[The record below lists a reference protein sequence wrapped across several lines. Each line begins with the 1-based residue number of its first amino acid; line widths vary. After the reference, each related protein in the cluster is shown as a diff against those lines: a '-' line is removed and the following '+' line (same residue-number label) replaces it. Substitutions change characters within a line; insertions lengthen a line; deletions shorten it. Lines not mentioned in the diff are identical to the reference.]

1 MQYQQKQKWKKR
13 LFAVIAVLIALIMVL
28 GLVSPVFA
36 AATTEETAASAAA
49 DEETSETDVLEEE
62 IGQTRFSADFAVGFA
77 GKYIVGEMTPFSGQI
92 TNLGA
97 DFKGELRIKTYL
109 YGNDTRNFQ
118 TYALYAQP
126 LELPQGASEQ
136 ISMQLGMGSVRKSVE
151 VELVDQ
157 QENVVYRKNVP
168 VEALAPETAAVAV
181 LSSQQEQVQYLS
193 GLAALLPAERN
204 EVFFLDGGSFPSDQ
218 VIMENFDALII
229 EDFDT
234 STLTAEQRQALEN
247 WVVGGGLLMLGTGP
261 HANRVL
267 SGLSFLGDIRTAGS
281 GSLSALTTLS
291 GGSVSLPQPM
301 QTAVL
306 ESESLRTIWA
316 DGETVLASEVACGGG
331 KALLYHFSLGLAPFS
346 DLTDAAAL
354 VAESCLRWA
363 EAEFQ
368 AAEYVSNNYMD
379 GYSDRFPGMDGGGV
393 WLIFGCIVVYMIL
406 VGPVMYVVL
415 KKKGKQVMGWV
426 WIPAAAFVF
435 LGITLVCS
443 LGSAYKDSMINIVSV
458 VEVEPGSSQGQA
470 DIGITIKSPKKGDMV
485 FAMEDDIN
493 ILPKMED
500 YYYFS
505 GENGEQCEYRVE
517 TGETNRITFYDLSTW
532 QSSQLTARSVVEM
545 GGTVQ
550 CRLRTEGSTTY
561 CQVENDSAVDFIDA
575 YVQIH
580 GQYLDL
586 GTLPA
591 GESREVSLDTQS
603 SGKEA
608 NRSSKQLAV
617 RGSEDTLAQQVAKGE
632 LTKQEAFRLN
642 LEEDMLDMFDAY
654 REDSFFDSRQE
665 VCAFYGFSD
674 ASLLHGAKTV
684 NGKSVRETNLH
695 LYHISFTEDLAD
707 AEHFS
712 LPYVIGPQI
721 TESYDQGYDLYY
733 DSWEGR
739 TFLSP
744 YDEEKREI
752 TLQYQVD
759 NDLRIDLFQFYLT
772 SQNYYTVS
780 EKTEIYNLRTEN
792 WETLT
797 EDPYPNAADY
807 VDGNNTIKIRLHLSG
822 SDTVVTPAM
831 RIEGGGKNA

>member
-1 MQYQQKQKWKKR
+1 MQYQQRQKWKKR
-13 LFAVIAVLIALIMVL
+13 IFAVIAVIIALIMVL
-28 GLVSPVFA
+28 SLVSPVFA

-49 DEETSETDVLEEE
+49 DEETPETEVLDEE
-62 IGQTRFSADFAVGFA
+62 IGQTKFLSDFTMGF
-77 GKYIVGEMTPFSGQI
+77 GGTYIVGEVAPFSGQI

-109 YGNDTRNFQ
+109 YSNDSRNFQ

-136 ISMQLGMGSVRKSVE
+136 VSMQLGMGSVRKMVE

-168 VEALAPETAAVAV
+168 VEALAPETVTVAV

-193 GLAALLPAERN
+193 ELAALLPAERN
-204 EVFFLDGGSFPSDQ
+204 EVFFLDGSSFPSDQ

-234 STLTAEQRQALEN
+234 STLNAEQRQALEN
-247 WVVGGGLLMLGTGP
+247 WVVSGGLLILGTGP

-281 GSLSALTTLS
+281 ESLSAITDLS
-291 GGSVSLPQPM
+291 GEKISLPQPM

-306 ESESLRTIWA
+306 ESENLRTVWA
-316 DGETVLASEVACGGG
+316 DGETALASEVACGGG

-354 VAESCLRWA
+354 VAESCLQWA
-363 EAEFQ
+363 ESEFQ
-368 AAEYVSNNYMD
+368 AAEYVSTNYMD
-379 GYSDRFPGMDGGGV
+379 SYADRFPSMDGGGV

-415 KKKGKQVMGWV
+415 KKKGKQVVGWV
-426 WIPAAAFVF
+426 WVPAAAFVF

-443 LGSAYKDSMINIVSV
+443 LGSAYKDSMVNIVSV
-458 VEVEPGSSQGQA
+458 VKVEPGASQGRA

-485 FAMEDDIN
+485 FAMEDDIH

-517 TGETNRITFYDLSTW
+517 AGETNRITFYDLSTW
-532 QSSQLTARSVVEM
+532 QSSQLTARSVVDL
-545 GGTVQ
+545 GGAVQ
-550 CRLRTEGSTTY
+550 CQIRTEGSTTY
-561 CQVENDSAVDFIDA
+561 CQVENDSAVDFVDA

-603 SGKEA
+603 SKEA
-608 NRSSKQLAV
+608 NRSSMQLAV
-617 RGSEDTLAQQVAKGE
+617 RGSEDTLTQQVAQG
-632 LTKQEAFRLN
+632 LITRQTAFRLN
-642 LEEDMLDMFDAY
+642 LEEDMLNMFTNYTDNMY
-654 REDSFFDSRQE
+654 FDSEQE
-665 VCAFYGFSD
+665 VCSFYGFSD
-674 ASLLHGAKTV
+674 APLLSGAKTV
-684 NGKSVRETNLH
+684 NGKGARETDLH
-695 LYHISFTEDLAD
+695 LYYISFTEDLAE
-707 AEHFS
+707 AESFS
-712 LPYVIGPQI
+712 LPYVIGPQT
-721 TESYDQGYDLYY
+721 TEIYGQGYDLYY

-739 TFLSP
+739 SFLSP
-744 YDEEKREI
+744 YDEEERDV

-759 NDLRIDLFQFYLT
+759 NDLRIDLFQFYLET
-772 SQNYYTVS
+772 QNYYSVS
-780 EKTEIYNLRTEN
+780 EKTEIYNLRTGK

-797 EDPYPNAADY
+797 EDPYTNTADY
-807 VDGNNTIKIRLHLSG
+807 VDGENTILIRLHLSG
-822 SDTVVTPAM
+822 PDTVATPVM
-831 RIEGGGKNA
+831 RMEGGGKRA